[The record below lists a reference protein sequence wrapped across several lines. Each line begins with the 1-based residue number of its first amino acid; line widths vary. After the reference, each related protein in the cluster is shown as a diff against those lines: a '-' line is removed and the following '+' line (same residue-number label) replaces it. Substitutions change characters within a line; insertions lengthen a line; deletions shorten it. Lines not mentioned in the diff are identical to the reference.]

1 MLGLVDN
8 GRSDSAALALEAY
21 AARAGA
27 ALACVYSSSAE
38 YDAALIAERRAA
50 GVYGPKRY
58 RGRKL
63 AAVLGVAA
71 GLVVIALL
79 IV

>member
-1 MLGLVDN
+1 GG
-8 GRSDSAALALEAY
+8 GRPPYGWVATGGGSEAF
-21 AARAGA
+21 APHPQQMAILR
-27 ALACVYSSSAE
+27 
-38 YDAALIAERRAA
+38 LIADRRAA

-58 RGRKL
+58 RRRKL
-63 AAVLGVAA
+63 AAVLGIAA